1 MLTPKQLK
9 LFKFLK
15 EYKQMNE
22 VMPTFNDMKKYM
34 QVKSP
39 SSVHQML
46 GYLEEIKRM
55 EVHEHST
62 PIVGHKGHSA
72 HRLVL
77 KTQNKKKLII
87 PPKLKDVY

>member
-1 MLTPKQLK
+1 MRVQDMQQFLTS
-9 LFKFLK
+9 FT
-15 EYKQMNE
+15 EGS
-22 VMPTFNDMKKYM
+22 DA
-34 QVKSP
+34 VKNA
-39 SSVHQML
+39 VIMVEKD

>member
-39 SSVHQML
+39 STVHQML
-46 GYLEEIKRM
+46 GYLELKGYIKRYPAM
-55 EVHEHST
+55 ARAIET
-62 PIVGHKGHSA
+62 
-72 HRLVL
+72 L
-77 KTQNKKKLII
+77 K
-87 PPKLKDVY
+87 